1 MTPLRTLR
9 FSSIALPPGGHFA
22 AWRHPSAQRDA
33 ELNLATLA
41 AYARRIEDAGF
52 TALFVADDAAM
63 RGEQFD
69 SPNRSTQAN
78 SFEPLTLLSALAA
91 LTGRIGLVATAATSF
106 NEPFHVARRLASLDH
121 ISGGRAGWNVDTSV
135 VPRRAGGFLRDEHD
149 AHEDRYERAEEFVRI
164 VRELWDSYAD
174 DAIVA
179 DKSSGLYFRPGGRRA
194 LDHVGKHFRVAGP
207 LNVSRSPQGYPVVF
221 QAAASA
227 AEIALA
233 GRQADVVLT
242 AARSIDD
249 ARAFR
254 ARLDEA
260 LVAAGRAP
268 GSVQVWPRLIPI
280 VASTEDEAAR
290 RRDELQHLLRDD
302 TQRPVAP
309 DDAGGLFVA
318 GTPEQVAG
326 RIGEWYEAGAADGF
340 AVRFP
345 LIPAD
350 ADPFLDEVLPILAR
364 RGVFAPP
371 EGATLRD
378 SLGLSRPE
386 RSVI

>member
-22 AWRHPSAQRDA
+22 ASRHPSAQRDA
-33 ELNLATLA
+33 ELNLAAIA

-52 TALFVADDAAM
+52 SALFVADDAAV

-69 SPNRSTQAN
+69 SFSRSAQTN

-91 LTGRIGLVATAATSF
+91 LTGRIGLAATVTTSF
-106 NEPFHVARRLASLDH
+106 NEPYHVARRLASLDH

-149 AHEDRYERAEEFVRI
+149 AHEDRYERAEECVRI

-179 DKSSGLYFRPGGRRA
+179 DKKSGLYFRPGGRRA
-194 LDHVGKHFRVAGP
+194 LNHAGKHFRVAGP
-207 LNVSRSPQGYPVVF
+207 LNVSRPPQGHPVVF

-260 LVAAGRAP
+260 LVAAGRAIEI
-268 GSVQVWPRLIPI
+268 QEMAL
-280 VASTEDEAAR
+280 R
-290 RRDELQHLLRDD
+290 RQGDL
-302 TQRPVAP
+302 
-309 DDAGGLFVA
+309 
-318 GTPEQVAG
+318 
-326 RIGEWYEAGAADGF
+326 
-340 AVRFP
+340 
-345 LIPAD
+345 
-350 ADPFLDEVLPILAR
+350 
-364 RGVFAPP
+364 
-371 EGATLRD
+371 
-378 SLGLSRPE
+378 
-386 RSVI
+386 